1 MFSFLFA
8 ILMTGCMTNKR
19 MLANAKRDIANHNCL
34 KQVEGKLLVNQC
46 NRIEIYRE
54 EIQVVFRCIKPDIKR
69 QNLWDTWWFR
79 MTSSTLQFPPEL
91 IVQVEQHTICIDS
104 QIRLEAYPAK
114 EEEQ

>member
-19 MLANAKRDIANHNCL
+19 MLTHARSDLNNYNCL
-34 KQVEGKLLVNQC
+34 KQIEKKLKDNHCVRL
-46 NRIEIYRE
+46 E
-54 EIQVVFRCIKPDIKR
+54 EYKDNIQVVVRCDKPDMRRK
-69 QNLWDTWWFR
+69 NLWDKWWFR

-91 IVQVEQHTICIDS
+91 IVQVEEHTICIDS
-104 QIRLEAYPAK
+104 QIRLEAYPPK